1 MKLKLDVQKLQ
12 DTRSSRQ
19 KAKTKATEELWRRGK
34 FLDLILDATQQDMV
48 TKYKESDS
56 LFYVWL
62 CSRRLGKSV
71 ALNGV
76 AIEQALSKP
85 GSRIL
90 YLSKTTD
97 NVNEI
102 VDQASSVILGSCPES
117 IAPTFKVKDNK
128 FVFPNGSEIRIKGL
142 DNTGPDVI
150 RGVGADLVIL
160 DEFCFMKHLDYLMTS
175 IIQPMAI
182 ERGGRILLA
191 STPPD
196 TPGHD
201 SLSWIQKAEERGAF
215 VRKTIYEC
223 PRWSDKQIRL
233 FEEEAG
239 GKHSDTFKREYMAKV
254 IISQSKAILPAF
266 DDDKA
271 EKIVKDVDMPSYIPD
286 LYVSLDIGFKDLSV
300 ALFGWWDY
308 EEARLVI
315 QDEVVLKGNSAT
327 TDKIAKA
334 ITDKE
339 VELWRSTPVYKRVCD
354 TDPRLI
360 EDLKKISNLYFRP
373 TKKDVKEGQVNQTNI
388 MLTRNQ
394 IVISPR
400 CKTLIRHMM
409 YGVWN
414 DARTSFARTKA
425 LGHCDAIDALLYM
438 VRNVDR
444 VHNPIQ
450 ERPINSNTVWHG
462 TKPEKIVSSGVA
474 SMRAAFKRR

>member
-1 MKLKLDVQKLQ
+1 
-12 DTRSSRQ
+12 
-19 KAKTKATEELWRRGK
+19 
-34 FLDLILDATQQDMV
+34 
-48 TKYKESDS
+48 
-56 LFYVWL
+56 
-62 CSRRLGKSV
+62 
-71 ALNGV
+71 
-76 AIEQALSKP
+76 
-85 GSRIL
+85 
-90 YLSKTTD
+90 
-97 NVNEI
+97 
-102 VDQASSVILGSCPES
+102 
-117 IAPTFKVKDNK
+117 
-128 FVFPNGSEIRIKGL
+128 
-142 DNTGPDVI
+142 
-150 RGVGADLVIL
+150 
-160 DEFCFMKHLDYLMTS
+160 
-175 IIQPMAI
+175 
-182 ERGGRILLA
+182 
-191 STPPD
+191 
-196 TPGHD
+196 
-201 SLSWIQKAEERGAF
+201 
-215 VRKTIYEC
+215 
-223 PRWSDKQIRL
+223 
-233 FEEEAG
+233 
-239 GKHSDTFKREYMAKV
+239 MAKV

-271 EKIVKDVDMPSYIPD
+271 EKIVKDVEMPNYIPD

-339 VELWRSTPVYKRVCD
+339 WELWRSTPVYKRVCD

-394 IVISPR
+394 IVINPK

-450 ERPINSNTVWHG
+450 ELPTNSNTVWHG